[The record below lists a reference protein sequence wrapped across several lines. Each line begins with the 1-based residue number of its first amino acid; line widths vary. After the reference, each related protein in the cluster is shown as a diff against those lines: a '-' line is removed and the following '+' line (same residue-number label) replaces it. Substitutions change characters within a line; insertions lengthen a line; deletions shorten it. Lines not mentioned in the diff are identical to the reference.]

1 MILTVNG
8 VSFRY
13 NSRKVLDSIDFR
25 LRKNEL
31 LVILG
36 PNGVGKTTLL
46 KCLNAILRP
55 TAGSILVEDRD
66 IMGMDQM
73 EIARDLA
80 YVAQQSQSGRLTAFD
95 AILLGRRPHINW
107 RVRREDICKVES
119 IIRTLHLEDLA
130 LRSLDEMSGG
140 EIQKVNIARA
150 LVQEP
155 RVLLFDEPTSSL
167 DLKNQVEVM
176 EILDHIVKGHGLAA
190 VITMHDL
197 NTAFRFGHRFL
208 FMKGGRIAY
217 ALDREDVTAS
227 VIEDVYGIRV
237 ELVFVGDIPVV
248 VPSDSHGSPVRC
260 EDFPSRNMDGTR
272 SAPLKAWP

>member
-13 NSRKVLDSIDFR
+13 NSRKVLDSIDFQ

-80 YVAQQSQSGRLTAFD
+80 YVAQQSQTGRLTAFD

-237 ELVFVGDIPVV
+237 ELVFVGEVPVV
-248 VPSDSHGSPVRC
+248 VPSCTAGYDL
-260 EDFPSRNMDGTR
+260 R
-272 SAPLKAWP
+272 SADSLHQSNTGKVNVHQKA

>member
-1 MILTVNG
+1 MIFTVNG

-13 NSRKVLDSIDFR
+13 KSRKVLDQINFR

-55 TAGSILVEDRD
+55 TKGSILVEDRN
-66 IMGMDQM
+66 IMEMGQM

-107 RVRREDICKVES
+107 RVSREDICKVES

-140 EIQKVNIARA
+140 EIQKVSIARA

-155 RVLLFDEPTSSL
+155 KVLLLDEPTSSL

-176 EILDHIVKGHGLAA
+176 EILDHIVRGHGLAA
-190 VITMHDL
+190 IATMHDL

-208 FMKGGRIAY
+208 FLKDGEIAY
-217 ALDREDVTAS
+217 SLDRKEITAS
-227 VIEDVYGIRV
+227 VIKDIYGLRV
-237 ELVFVGDIPVV
+237 ELVFVGEIPLVI
-248 VPSDSHGSPVRC
+248 PSSTRHSHEGEIPPLSSSYEPEPMVRT
-260 EDFPSRNMDGTR
+260 GT
-272 SAPLKAWP
+272 S